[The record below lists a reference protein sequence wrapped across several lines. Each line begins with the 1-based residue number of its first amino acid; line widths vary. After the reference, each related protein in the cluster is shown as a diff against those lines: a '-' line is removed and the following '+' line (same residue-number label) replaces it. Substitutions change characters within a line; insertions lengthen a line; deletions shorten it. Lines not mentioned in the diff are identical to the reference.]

1 MPGALAAAAA
11 RGGSARDL
19 KARSRFGI
27 IALYAAKEFLYGF
40 AVCFLFFFA
49 VFFVNNFLLMAEE
62 ILSKKAPPMDVLLL
76 LFYAMPR
83 VLAMSFPFAA
93 LVGALMAAGR
103 LASDNEALAAMAA
116 GIPPARVFG
125 PFMLLGLAI
134 SLVSFSMNDYFI
146 PRGNLEFQKLYR
158 KLAASTPALELT
170 PWSTKTYD
178 EVTVVTGDMKD
189 GRLTEMLIFDGTEAG
204 SERVISAGS
213 ARLGIDDERGDVILY
228 LEDVWQQ
235 IVRKSETD
243 RFEWAEA
250 ASMEYRIAA
259 KGESALSSSK
269 GPSDMTSRD
278 LAKVIDGKDAALEAR
293 RLRRADD
300 MGKARIALAE
310 AYDAAADGLVPWAN
324 SAERLRAKLASVTA
338 FGTAV
343 PTDRTLDVYKTEY
356 YKKYS
361 IPFGA
366 ICFVVLAFPVGML
379 ARRAGRA
386 TGFGVGILVSVLYW
400 ALLVGGTSLS
410 SRLGW
415 SPLLSSWMP
424 NFAILAAGIAFW
436 AARLKSR

>member
-1 MPGALAAAAA
+1 MPGDLAFAAA
-11 RGGSARDL
+11 RARP
-19 KARSRFGI
+19 ARRSKPRFTL
-27 IALYAAKEFLYGF
+27 IALYAAREFMFGF

-103 LASDNEALAAMAA
+103 LSSDNEALAVMAA

-125 PFMLLGLAI
+125 PFMILGIAI

-178 EVTVVTGDMKD
+178 EVTVVTGEPKGGKLGD
-189 GRLTEMLIFDGTEAG
+189 LLIFDGTEG
-204 SERVISAGS
+204 GTERVITAGS
-213 ARLGIDDERGDVILY
+213 ASLGIDEERGDVVLH

-235 IVRKSETD
+235 IVRKSESD
-243 RFEWAEA
+243 RFEWAQA
-250 ASMEYRIAA
+250 SSMEYRIAMKEDGA
-259 KGESALSSSK
+259 GSASK

-278 LAKVIDGKDAALEAR
+278 LSAVIAGKEAALEGRRAR
-293 RLRRADD
+293 RSEDL
-300 MGKARIALAE
+300 GKARAALAE
-310 AYDAAADGLVPWAN
+310 AYDGASADRRPWAN
-324 SAERLRAKLASVTA
+324 AAERLRPKLATIASYGSSA
-338 FGTAV
+338 
-343 PTDRTLDVYKTEY
+343 PSDRTLDVYKTEY

-386 TGFGVGILVSVLYW
+386 TGFGVGLLVSVLYW
-400 ALLVGGTSLS
+400 ALLVGGTSLA

-415 SPLLSSWMP
+415 SPLMSAWMP
-424 NFAILAAGIAFW
+424 NAAILAAGIAFW
-436 AARLKSR
+436 AARLRTR

>member
-1 MPGALAAAAA
+1 MPADLAVPGRPRPFRRA
-11 RGGSARDL
+11 RP
-19 KARSRFGI
+19 RFTL
-27 IALYAAKEFLYGF
+27 IALYAAREFLFGF

-103 LASDNEALAAMAA
+103 LSSDNEALAVMAA

-125 PFMLLGLAI
+125 PFLILGVAI

-146 PRGNLEFQKLYR
+146 PKGNLEFQKLYR
-158 KLAASTPALELT
+158 RLAASTPALELT
-170 PWSTKTYD
+170 PWSIKTYD
-178 EVTVVTGDMKD
+178 EVTVVTGAMKGGKLGD
-189 GRLTEMLIFDGTEAG
+189 LLIFDGTEAG
-204 SERVISAGS
+204 TERVISAGS
-213 ARLGIDDERGDVILY
+213 ASLGIDDERGDVVLS

-235 IVRKSETD
+235 IVRRSESD

-250 ASMEYRIAA
+250 SSLEYRIAMKA
-259 KGESALSSSK
+259 DGAGSASK

-278 LAKVIDGKDAALEAR
+278 LAAVIAAKEAALDGR
-293 RLRRADD
+293 RTRRSEDLA
-300 MGKARIALAE
+300 KARAALAE
-310 AYDAAADGLVPWAN
+310 AYDGASADLIPWAN
-324 SAERLRAKLASVTA
+324 AAERLRPRLAAIAS
-338 FGTAV
+338 FGSA
-343 PTDRTLDVYKTEY
+343 PPSDRTLDVYKTEY

-379 ARRAGRA
+379 AKRAGRA
-386 TGFGVGILVSVLYW
+386 TGFGVGLLVSVLYW
-400 ALLVGGTSLS
+400 ALLVGGTSLA

-415 SPLLSSWMP
+415 SPSMSAWMP
-424 NFAILAAGIAFW
+424 NAAILAAGIAFW
-436 AARLKSR
+436 AARLRTR